1 MKSFYGG
8 IANTRLSKT
17 EALRRAQLEWLHH
30 PDWSHP
36 FYWAPFI
43 IIGNWL

>member
-1 MKSFYGG
+1 MKSFYSG
-8 IANTRLSKT
+8 IANAHLSKT
-17 EALRRAQLEWLHH
+17 EALRRAQLEWIRH